1 MNSKSAA
8 IGLFATLLACALLGS
23 AYADEYD
30 VEFNNRWFNVAG
42 GNNFVGKMRISGEI
56 RPTAMPPIGDITI
69 TVTEG
74 MKSKVIAEIK
84 SNKIIRVLLI
94 ESTGHVA
101 LEVIADYK
109 ILNTGERGESRISL
123 RLPYAGNPI
132 NTLIT
137 GTGQAKLS
145 MNTSTGLLE
154 FDAAGRDVK
163 IGTIRKRA
171 PPRR

>member
-42 GNNFVGKMRISGEI
+42 GNNFVGKMRITGAI
-56 RPTAMPPIGDITI
+56 NATATPPIGDITI

-84 SNKIIRVLLI
+84 SHMVLRILLI

-101 LEVIADYK
+101 LGLLVDYK
-109 ILNTGERGESRISL
+109 LLDTGERGESRL
-123 RLPYAGNPI
+123 DLKLPYAGNPP
-132 NTLIT
+132 NTLLT
-137 GTGQAKLS
+137 GTGQAKFS
-145 MNTSTGLLE
+145 MNTSTGLLSFE
-154 FDAAGRDVK
+154 ATGPDIK